1 MDLLNKQ
8 ISNKQMSI
16 IEDKPDT
23 ITLYYNFRDRY
34 DLNISIDKSN
44 ILTFKNNYY
53 AGVSNLYMTDE
64 TGRKK
69 DDVISFVSNHV
80 KSSNYQEIPYIPDVF
95 VSKITIRT
103 NYSILDSIDY
113 EFICANGMYCNF
125 NEDYSSTHLP
135 VVTYYISV
143 ATGKFSEYKTL
154 TIYYNNDSTRIIKI
168 NK

>member
-1 MDLLNKQ
+1 MDL
-8 ISNKQMSI
+8 SNNQMLI

-23 ITLYYNFRDRY
+23 ITLYYNFIDRY
-34 DLNISIDKSN
+34 DLNISIDESS
-44 ILTFKNNYY
+44 ILTYKNNYY

-64 TGRKK
+64 FGKKK

-80 KSSNYQEIPYIPDVF
+80 KSLNYQNIPYLPDIF

-103 NYSILDSIDY
+103 NYSVLDSIDY

-125 NEDYSSTHLP
+125 NQDYTSTQLSA
-135 VVTYYISV
+135 VTYYISV
-143 ATGKFSEYKTL
+143 ATGKFSGYKTL
-154 TIYYNNDSTRIIKI
+154 TIYYNNDLTRIIKI